1 MKKNYIHIINILSE
15 DRIVVILSSLIL
27 CIFLLGCGKNE
38 ITFYEEGE
46 ADTFNELGEIY
57 ESEGIEQD
65 SFFVYVCGAVVD
77 EGVYEF
83 SDEARIVDAIDAA
96 GGFAENACTTAINL
110 SERLSDEQRIYVP
123 TNDEMS
129 AIVEGENADPR
140 ININTANKEKLM
152 ELKGIGETRADAIIE
167 YREARGGFKSCEEIM
182 NVSGIGQSSFD
193 KIKESIRVD

>member
-15 DRIVVILSSLIL
+15 DRIVVILASLIL

-83 SDEARIVDAIDAA
+83 SDEHWTHS
-96 GGFAENACTTAINL
+96 G
-110 SERLSDEQRIYVP
+110 
-123 TNDEMS
+123 
-129 AIVEGENADPR
+129 
-140 ININTANKEKLM
+140 
-152 ELKGIGETRADAIIE
+152 
-167 YREARGGFKSCEEIM
+167 REPAQGDTFP
-182 NVSGIGQSSFD
+182 
-193 KIKESIRVD
+193 